1 MTLQKKAT
9 VVATVVAGFLTIIKF
24 AIGIAS
30 GSVAVLASAM
40 DSILDMAVSI
50 FNFFAISKSEQPAD
64 EHFNYGKGKIE
75 ALASVIEGTIIALSG
90 AFLFYLAIEKYING
104 EQSKML
110 NTSMIVMSI
119 SVVITLG
126 LVAYLNYVA
135 KKTDS
140 MVVKADSLHYKTDVY
155 TNIAVLI
162 SLFAVWFFKAEIID
176 VLIGGAISL
185 FIIYSA
191 FGLISEGVMIL
202 LDKALDKDMVTKIED
217 ILNNERDLTSWH
229 YLKTRQAG
237 NDIFV
242 DVHLVFNCLIS
253 LMEAHRIGDRTEIKI
268 SKLDENKNWIIN
280 IHLDPYDDSIIN
292 SSAIGC
298 NISNK
303 QEQY

>member
-1 MTLQKKAT
+1 
-9 VVATVVAGFLTIIKF
+9 
-24 AIGIAS
+24 
-30 GSVAVLASAM
+30 
-40 DSILDMAVSI
+40 
-50 FNFFAISKSEQPAD
+50 
-64 EHFNYGKGKIE
+64 
-75 ALASVIEGTIIALSG
+75 
-90 AFLFYLAIEKYING
+90 
-104 EQSKML
+104 ML
-110 NTSMIVMSI
+110 NTSMIVMAV
-119 SVVITLG
+119 SVVVTLA
-126 LVAYLNYVA
+126 LVTYLDYVA

-202 LDKALDKDMVTKIED
+202 LDKALDKELVIQIED
-217 ILNNERDLTSWH
+217 ILNNEKDLTSWH

-253 LMEAHRIGDRTEIKI
+253 LMEAHRIGDRVEMKI
-268 SKLDENKNWIIN
+268 AKLDENKNWIIN

-292 SSAIGC
+292 SSTLGC
-298 NISNK
+298 NINK
-303 QEQY
+303 QE

>member
-9 VVATVVAGFLTIIKF
+9 VVATIVAGFLTIIKF

-50 FNFFAISKSEQPAD
+50 FNFFAISKSEQPAN
-64 EHFNYGKGKIE
+64 EKFNYGKGKIE
-75 ALASVIEGTIIALSG
+75 ALASVIEGTIISVSG
-90 AFLFYLAIEKYING
+90 MFLFYLAIDKYLSGEK
-104 EQSKML
+104 SSML
-110 NTSMIVMSI
+110 DTSIIAMAI
-119 SVVITLG
+119 SVVVTLA
-126 LVAYLNYVA
+126 LVIYLDYVA

-155 TNIAVLI
+155 TNIAVLV
-162 SLFAVWFFKAEIID
+162 SLFGVWFFQAEIID
-176 VLIGGAISL
+176 VVIGGAISL

-202 LDKALDKDMVTKIED
+202 LDKALDKDQVIQIEE
-217 ILNNERDLTSWH
+217 ILNNEKDLTSWH

-253 LMEAHRIGDRTEIKI
+253 LMEAHRIGDRVEIKI
-268 SKLDENKNWIIN
+268 AQLDSNKNWVIN
-280 IHLDPYDDSIIN
+280 IHLDPYDDSMIN
-292 SSAIGC
+292 SASLGC
-298 NISNK
+298 NLNSQSQN
-303 QEQY
+303 

>member
-9 VVATVVAGFLTIIKF
+9 VVATIVAGFLTIIKF

-50 FNFFAISKSEQPAD
+50 FNFFAISKSEQPAN
-64 EHFNYGKGKIE
+64 EKFNYGKGKIE
-75 ALASVIEGTIIALSG
+75 ALASVIEGTIISVSG
-90 AFLFYLAIEKYING
+90 MFLFYLAIDKYLSGEK
-104 EQSKML
+104 SSML
-110 NTSMIVMSI
+110 DTSIIAMAI
-119 SVVITLG
+119 SVVVTLA
-126 LVAYLNYVA
+126 LVIYLDYVA

-155 TNIAVLI
+155 TNIAVLV
-162 SLFAVWFFKAEIID
+162 SLFGVWFFQAEIID
-176 VLIGGAISL
+176 VVIGGAISL

-202 LDKALDKDMVTKIED
+202 LDKALDKEQVIQIEE
-217 ILNNERDLTSWH
+217 ILNNEKDLTSWH

-253 LMEAHRIGDRTEIKI
+253 LMEAHRIGDRVEIKI
-268 SKLDENKNWIIN
+268 AQLDSNKNWVIN
-280 IHLDPYDDSIIN
+280 IHLDPYDDSMIN
-292 SSAIGC
+292 SASLGC
-298 NISNK
+298 NLNSQSQN
-303 QEQY
+303 